1 MCLLHAWHIFCSC
14 VGYMSLCITT
24 SGRGGSEGEGP
35 ACSSLAS
42 TATGMQQPEGGVS
55 IMQHVRTQPAGPKAF
70 RLYSMV
76 RDTYRQEIGERAFSV
91 YEALTY
97 YVHPKTLEG
106 TIPLKLLAETV
117 QSPLTTVSRCLH
129 RLWEEGLITI
139 TPQWDDFGCVPKANL
154 YTLHALP
161 LKFMSYQTAYVPGTT
176 LSGRR
181 HQAPRL
187 TLLRS

>member
-1 MCLLHAWHIFCSC
+1 
-14 VGYMSLCITT
+14 
-24 SGRGGSEGEGP
+24 
-35 ACSSLAS
+35 
-42 TATGMQQPEGGVS
+42 
-55 IMQHVRTQPAGPKAF
+55 MQHIRTQPAGPKAF

-76 RDTYRQEIGERAFSV
+76 RDTYRQKIGERTFSV

-97 YVHPKTLEG
+97 YVDPKTLQG

-129 RLWEEGLITI
+129 RLWQEGLITI
-139 TPQWDDFGCVPKANL
+139 TPQWDDYGCVPKANL

-161 LKFMSYQTAYVPGTT
+161 HKSMAHQPAHMHSATPPE
-176 LSGRR
+176 RR

-187 TLLRS
+187 TIMRSPVHSRPHKNMPA

>member
-1 MCLLHAWHIFCSC
+1 
-14 VGYMSLCITT
+14 
-24 SGRGGSEGEGP
+24 
-35 ACSSLAS
+35 
-42 TATGMQQPEGGVS
+42 
-55 IMQHVRTQPAGPKAF
+55 MQHVRTQPAGPKAF

-129 RLWEEGLITI
+129 RLWQEGLITI
-139 TPQWDDFGCVPKANL
+139 TPQWDDYGCVPKANL
-154 YTLHALP
+154 YTLHSLP
-161 LKFMSYQTAYVPGTT
+161 LKPMSCQQAYTPSATPPER
-176 LSGRR
+176 S
-181 HQAPRL
+181 HPAPRL
-187 TLLRS
+187 TVLRSSGLSRPHENMPA

>member
-1 MCLLHAWHIFCSC
+1 
-14 VGYMSLCITT
+14 
-24 SGRGGSEGEGP
+24 
-35 ACSSLAS
+35 
-42 TATGMQQPEGGVS
+42 
-55 IMQHVRTQPAGPKAF
+55 MQHMRTQPAGPKAF

-76 RDTYRQEIGERAFSV
+76 RDTYRQRIGERAFSV

-106 TIPLKLLAETV
+106 TIPLKLLAETL
-117 QSPLTTVSRCLH
+117 QYPLTTVSRCLH

-161 LKFMSYQTAYVPGTT
+161 LKLMARQPAYVPGTT
-176 LSGRR
+176 PSERR

-187 TLLRS
+187 TLLRSPGHSLPHRDMPA